1 MQVWFSERELLCGF
15 EPIGD
20 GINHLHI
27 IIIIIIIITL
37 SVLLPSGREV
47 PHTLMWQCVWLN
59 LRNVVNSLFL
69 E

>member
-20 GINHLHI
+20 GINQLHIII

-37 SVLLPSGREV
+37 SVLHPSGREV
-47 PHTLMWQCVWLN
+47 PTLWCDRVFVWLN
-59 LRNVVNSLFL
+59 LRNK
-69 E
+69 EGQ